1 MAAIS
6 TVSRETEAGEHLPNI
21 PVGAELVMKVTEA
34 CALSDRQLSANELI
48 EYTGATG

>member
-1 MAAIS
+1 MGDFQMAAIS

-21 PVGAELVMKVTEA
+21 PVGAELVMKVT
-34 CALSDRQLSANELI
+34 DRQLSANELI